1 MEDGMSDGQE
11 TESEAQT
18 LDPIQEGQRLAD
30 VGRASLNCPG
40 WICRVS
46 SGVYSVLR
54 DAEGGAWEKSQ
65 GFESE
70 VQTTIYPVELS
81 SAIPST
87 FTSSMHPPLTW

>member
-46 SGVYSVLR
+46 SGVLC
-54 DAEGGAWEKSQ
+54 
-65 GFESE
+65 SE
-70 VQTTIYPVELS
+70 RR
-81 SAIPST
+81 
-87 FTSSMHPPLTW
+87 